1 MMKIERLAGTA
12 SWLYEL
18 VAPLVMNPD
27 VLKQNNGYPFK
38 TSEAY
43 VWFVGVDDDGLAR
56 GFMPVEIRTD
66 NVVINNYYVEK
77 DDGQLL
83 QQLIRAVDKEF
94 GKEYILRAVVHT
106 RHVEIFEKNGFNTTK
121 EWTLYRKMQKS
132 NVTGK
137 EKRL

>member
-12 SWLYEL
+12 SRLYEL

-43 VWFVGVDDDGLAR
+43 VWFIGVDDDLTR

-106 RHVEIFEKNGFNTTK
+106 RHVEIFKKN
-121 EWTLYRKMQKS
+121 S
-132 NVTGK
+132 
-137 EKRL
+137 

>member
-12 SWLYEL
+12 SRLYEL

-43 VWFVGVDDDGLAR
+43 VWFIGVDDDLTR

-94 GKEYILRAVVHT
+94 GKEYVFDPLDMES
-106 RHVEIFEKNGFNTTK
+106 VECETDAQGISDGGNGFAMNVYDMAK
-121 EWTLYRKMQKS
+121 IGQLYLNK
-132 NVTGK
+132 
-137 EKRL
+137 